1 MFRVLLSRG
10 VVRRAARYAAVP
22 AVVGK
27 ESGSDVWKK
36 IDGSDRE
43 RFTALARS
51 APAGGAALTDIRR
64 NLKSQAN
71 DIATAKDKKAHF
83 WKQDF
88 KTLTDLVTFYEN
100 LMYPLHVMKDDHYT
114 LWVERCDLW
123 SKISQ
128 TKNAS
133 QSDLDGWK
141 ARHEELGNM
150 MAAIDKEREVYVSG
164 TFDTAIYNHVL
175 SALRLAAETNEAAH
189 AQALQVFHDMND
201 NSVAFDATTRVLLRN
216 VCFGDS
222 YFDNSDLLMSN
233 IEYPERGE
241 HTLGKNEDLTKVSVE
256 MLDVIGKRHKI
267 DVKGVGVTFQHP
279 ERLLSPQRDMD
290 LAKES
295 GALIGA

>member
-1 MFRVLLSRG
+1 MFRTLSRV
-10 VVRRAARYAAVP
+10 VVRRAARYAAAVP

-27 ESGSDVWKK
+27 ESGADVWKK

-51 APAGGAALTDIRR
+51 APEGGAALTEVRR
-64 NLKSQAN
+64 HLKSQAK
-71 DIATAKDKKAHF
+71 DIASAKDKKAHF
-83 WKQDF
+83 WEQDF
-88 KTLTDLVTFYEN
+88 KSLTDLVTHYEN
-100 LMYPLHVMKDDHYT
+100 LMYPLHVMKDDHYL

-128 TKNAS
+128 TQNAS
-133 QSDLDGWK
+133 QTDLDGWN

-150 MAAIDKEREVYVSG
+150 MAASDKERAVYVSG

-175 SALRLAAETNEAAH
+175 SALRLAAETNESAH

-201 NSVAFDATTRVLLRN
+201 NNVVFDSTTRVMLRN

-241 HTLGKNEDLTKVSVE
+241 HTLGTNEDLTKVSVE

-267 DVKGVGVTFQHP
+267 DVKGAGVTFQHP
-279 ERLLSPQRDMD
+279 ERLLSPGRDMD
-290 LAKES
+290 LAVKS